1 MAIQEQNRSFAEL
14 FQEVLG
20 NIEQIIR
27 SEFLLAKTEAAGQV
41 RRAGKAATVL
51 AAGALSAIFALGL
64 ALTAAVLGL
73 ATALTA
79 WLSALLI
86 GVVMGIAGMAMLSVG
101 IKRIK
106 QVNPAPERTMDNVRE
121 NIQWLKHRTK

>member
-73 ATALTA
+73 ATALPA